1 MDNVEP
7 FEHVKAS
14 LSNVAESLEMY
25 SQETHVI
32 DLGMLSPKREVSIKS
47 LTSWLREPM
56 DDGAESL

>member
-32 DLGMLSPKREVSIKS
+32 DPQQKICVGHG
-47 LTSWLREPM
+47 
-56 DDGAESL
+56 GARL

>member
-32 DLGMLSPKREVSIKS
+32 YV
-47 LTSWLREPM
+47 T
-56 DDGAESL
+56 